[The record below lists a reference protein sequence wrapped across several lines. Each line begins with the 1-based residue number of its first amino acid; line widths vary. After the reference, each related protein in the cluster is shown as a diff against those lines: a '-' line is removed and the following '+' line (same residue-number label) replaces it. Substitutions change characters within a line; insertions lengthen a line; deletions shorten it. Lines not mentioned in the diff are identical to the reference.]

1 MTLDQDVLLLKS
13 IPLFADFP
21 VEQLRLIAFS
31 AEPHSLPAGT
41 VLFRQ
46 GAEAEGGY
54 VVMSGAVRLVRER
67 PDGPQEVAVA
77 GPGALIGELALLCPT
92 TRPVTAE
99 IIEPAELYAITRR
112 LLRRVLQEYP
122 EMAERLRLALSQRL
136 RVMMDELGRTRERLL
151 AVDGREDAA
160 PSP

>member
-1 MTLDQDVLLLKS
+1 VTLDHDVLLLKS
-13 IPLFADFP
+13 IPLLADFS

-31 AEPHSLPAGT
+31 AEPHTLPPGT
-41 VLFRQ
+41 ILFRE

-54 VVMSGAVRLVRER
+54 LVLSGAVRLVRER
-67 PDGPQEVAVA
+67 GGVAEEVAVA

-99 IIEPAELYAITRR
+99 IIEPTELYAITRR

-122 EMAERLRLALSQRL
+122 EMAERMRASLSLRLRAL
-136 RVMMDELGRTRERLL
+136 MDELGHTRARLL
-151 AVDGREDAA
+151 AVDGADPAA
-160 PSP
+160 RR